1 MCKNGR
7 RRLDGAWWMVDGVT
21 LWGCPKVESEEMQV
35 LGLWWDRAVVQSEH
49 IFGYF
54 RKDG

>member
-1 MCKNGR
+1 
-7 RRLDGAWWMVDGVT
+7 MVDGST

-35 LGLWWDRAVVQSEH
+35 LGLCWDQAVVQSDH

-54 RKDG
+54 RKDGCLSNISNNGNNGGK